1 MISFDYSWFLAKK
14 LSNFVSLPWKLHNR
28 YCHIMY
34 TTCNELVVF
43 LYWRLGLFSAPDI
56 SARDISART
65 FHHQNISAWRL
76 FGSIGI
82 PAHEHS
88 GEFSA
93 GEQGHFS
100 MGTLRHW
107 DIWAQEYFGKWT
119 FWHWEISPPYKAI
132 GHFGRHFGTCGE
144 MCYCPEMFIFPKYLC
159 AKMSLWRKV
168 PVPKYPDAEISLC
181 RRVHVPNSLLAKTPC
196 RNVPGMKCPSG
207 NVSCRNVRFWYKPKP
222 TELVIQW
229 TICCYIDARM
239 SASKKDLPV
248 TSL

>member
-1 MISFDYSWFLAKK
+1 
-14 LSNFVSLPWKLHNR
+14 
-28 YCHIMY
+28 MY

-65 FHHQNISAWRL
+65 FHHRNISAWRL

-132 GHFGRHFGTCGE
+132 GHFGTDILAKCVTVPKCSFSRNIYVPKCPCEERSLCQNIQMPKFPCAEEFTCQIVSL
-144 MCYCPEMFIFPKYLC
+144 PKLHAEMFLGWNVR
-159 AKMSLWRKV
+159 AEMSL
-168 PVPKYPDAEISLC
+168 AEMSGSDIS
-181 RRVHVPNSLLAKTPC
+181 PSLL
-196 RNVPGMKCPSG
+196 N
-207 NVSCRNVRFWYKPKP
+207 
-222 TELVIQW
+222 L
-229 TICCYIDARM
+229 
-239 SASKKDLPV
+239 
-248 TSL
+248 

>member
-1 MISFDYSWFLAKK
+1 MAWAFFCT
-14 LSNFVSLPWKLHNR
+14 LH
-28 YCHIMY
+28 
-34 TTCNELVVF
+34 
-43 LYWRLGLFSAPDI
+43 FSKRHFCTDI
-56 SARDISART
+56 SS
-65 FHHQNISAWRL
+65 
-76 FGSIGI
+76 
-82 PAHEHS
+82 P
-88 GEFSA
+88 
-93 GEQGHFS
+93 
-100 MGTLRHW
+100 
-107 DIWAQEYFGKWT
+107 EYFGMETFWLHWHSGTWTFWEIFSRRTRTFQHGDTTALGHLGTRIFWQMDVLALGNFATIQSNWT
-119 FWHWEISPPYKAI
+119 FWH
-132 GHFGRHFGTCGE
+132 RHFGE